1 MKTIDR
7 ESFEPGIKLRVF
19 GEIESDYSLV
29 KGLRGNNWR
38 ASDGGAR
45 SSDVKLIGKS
55 VTSLL
60 VSSSRFKE
68 KL

>member
-1 MKTIDR
+1 MITPL
-7 ESFEPGIKLRVF
+7 S
-19 GEIESDYSLV
+19 
-29 KGLRGNNWR
+29 RGNNWR